1 MVTDMKRRQER
12 ILIYVYIAMVGLC
25 LYLNYWTTNDIA
37 NILVNTGLFFVVGLI
52 FVHALM
58 CFRDVNKII
67 QSLDAAAKQIRQ
79 EFDENQTFLWDAYK
93 DRDNLF
99 KVGVLNNRYK
109 EYQQEMRRL
118 ALLSDNGYRCSIED
132 YINRDIIDKAID
144 RSMMNL
150 VAGTM
155 TGLGILGT
163 FIGLSFGLHNFST
176 GTAQEISDSI
186 GPLME
191 GIKVAFHTSI
201 YGMVFSLCFNYVYKR
216 KLSDANQA
224 MDNFLDIYQRYVTP
238 DNQNDSMNML
248 LAYQR
253 QLVEDMRSIMK
264 RMEEQVT
271 GKVSRTMALE
281 PEGIADGTQKE

>member
-1 MVTDMKRRQER
+1 MRYEMKKRQER
-12 ILIYVYIAMVGLC
+12 ILLYVYIAMIMLC
-25 LYLNYWTTNDIA
+25 LYLNYWTTNDI
-37 NILVNTGLFFVVGLI
+37 VNSMVNAGLFFIVGII
-52 FVHALM
+52 FVHAFM
-58 CFRDVNKII
+58 CFRDVNKIMRG
-67 QSLDAAAKQIRQ
+67 LDIVTNQIKEDFNR
-79 EFDENQTFLWDAYK
+79 ERDFLWDTYK
-93 DRDNLF
+93 DQEMNF
-99 KVGVLNNRYK
+99 GVGVLNQKYR
-109 EYQQEMRRL
+109 EYQKEMQRLSRL
-118 ALLSDNGYRCSIED
+118 AKIGYRCSIED
-132 YINRDIIDKAID
+132 YINQDVIDKAIN
-144 RSMMNL
+144 RNMMNL

-216 KLSDANQA
+216 KLSDANQT
-224 MDNFLDIYQRYVTP
+224 MDYFLDVHQRYVMP

-253 QLVEDMRSIMK
+253 QLLEEMRSISK
-264 RMEEQVT
+264 RMEVQV
-271 GKVSRTMALE
+271 V
-281 PEGIADGTQKE
+281 QKEKEDTSDGI